1 MRFFHQNRDFFDLF
15 EKVAANIL
23 QAATTLV
30 AIMEH
35 FTNLDNWAQEVRELE
50 GNGDLLTHD
59 IIKKLNKTVI
69 HPIDREDI
77 YALASSLD
85 DILDF
90 IWGTAERLSVFK
102 MEEST
107 KEAVTMS
114 KELLTTVK
122 LVQKAI
128 KKLREKNYGRMK
140 EYCIEINKL
149 ENKLDREFKD
159 ALGRLF
165 DEIKDPILVIKWKE
179 IYEHLEDAS
188 DKCEDVADILET
200 IAIKNAR

>member
-149 ENKLDREFKD
+149 ENRLDREFKD

>member
-1 MRFFHQNRDFFDLF
+1 MNVFRQKQDFFDLF
-15 EKVAANIL
+15 EKVAANTL

-35 FTNLDNWAQEVRELE
+35 FSNLENWAQEVRELE

-59 IIKKLNKTVI
+59 IIKKLNKSLVC
-69 HPIDREDI
+69 PIDREDI
-77 YALASSLD
+77 HALASTMD

-90 IWGTAERLSVFK
+90 IWGTAERLAVFK

-114 KELLTTVK
+114 KELLATVE

-128 KKLREKNYGRMK
+128 KNLKGKNYARIQ
-140 EYCIEINKL
+140 EYCIEINKF
-149 ENKLDREFKD
+149 ENKLDRQFKD

-179 IYEHLEDAS
+179 IYEHLENAS
-188 DKCEDVADILET
+188 DRCEDVADILET

>member
-1 MRFFHQNRDFFDLF
+1 MRVFPQKRDFFELF
-15 EKVAANIL
+15 DKVAANIL

-35 FTNLDNWAQEVRELE
+35 FTNLDNWAQEVHELE
-50 GNGDLLTHD
+50 ENGDLLTHD

-69 HPIDREDI
+69 SPIDREDI
-77 YALASSLD
+77 HALASTLD

-90 IWGTAERLSVFK
+90 IWGTAERLAVFK
-102 MEEST
+102 MKEST

-114 KELLTTVK
+114 RELLATVE

-128 KKLREKNYGRMK
+128 KKLKEKNYVQML
-140 EYCIEINKL
+140 EYCIEINKF
-149 ENKLDREFKD
+149 ENKLDREFRD

-165 DEIKDPILVIKWKE
+165 DEIKDPVLVIKWKE
-179 IYEHLEDAS
+179 IYEHLENAS
-188 DKCEDVADILET
+188 DRCEDVADILET
-200 IAIKNAR
+200 IAIKNA

>member
-1 MRFFHQNRDFFDLF
+1 MRVFPQKRDFFELF
-15 EKVAANIL
+15 DKVAANIL

-35 FTNLDNWAQEVRELE
+35 FTNLDNWAQEVHELE
-50 GNGDLLTHD
+50 ENGDLLTHD

-69 HPIDREDI
+69 SPIDREDI
-77 YALASSLD
+77 HALASTLD

-90 IWGTAERLSVFK
+90 IWGTAERLAVFK
-102 MEEST
+102 MKEST

-114 KELLTTVK
+114 RELLATVE

-128 KKLREKNYGRMK
+128 KKLKEKNYVQMQ
-140 EYCIEINKL
+140 EYCIEINKF
-149 ENKLDREFKD
+149 ENKLDREFRD

-165 DEIKDPILVIKWKE
+165 AEIKDPVLVIKWKE
-179 IYEHLEDAS
+179 IYEHLENAS
-188 DKCEDVADILET
+188 DRCEDVADILET
-200 IAIKNAR
+200 IAIKNA